1 MMFLSPRRELESGF
15 LPRDG
20 QGTLRRAERGG
31 AGDGLFFFS
40 EGGIQSSVL
49 YSGCCAIFWNG
60 TLVCLEI

>member
-31 AGDGLFFFS
+31 AGRAMDFFS
-40 EGGIQSSVL
+40 LVKEEYNQVFCIQDVVQ
-49 YSGCCAIFWNG
+49 YFGMGHWC
-60 TLVCLEI
+60 V